1 MAAEGP
7 ERQEE
12 GHKWPEILISVK
24 VLKVTGVS
32 VKLTPRTSPSLPVWR
47 GSYVTGSWRGPSVLC
62 PRAVMIDFRGGAPL
76 PAAELFTCCSILA
89 AYCTSQRFRRGLS
102 LQRGLAAACHWLTA
116 EAFKVGCEIRPRGP
130 GCSAASKPLLYKPR
144 LMRWTL
150 HLRLLS
156 TQEDKSAAFSCS
168 ICRNVDGMR
177 RFYKQRWSTARI
189 SFWSLSDCITN
200 ACLYKSCIAVETLTV
215 FVSFCVSVHDRD
227 GFKPSKQQ
235 LKR

>member
-12 GHKWPEILISVK
+12 GHKWPEILVSVK

-62 PRAVMIDFRGGAPL
+62 PRAVMIDFRGGAPYLLLSCL
-76 PAAELFTCCSILA
+76 PAAACQPHTVHRNVSEGGSACSEG
-89 AYCTSQRFRRGLS
+89 S
-102 LQRGLAAACHWLTA
+102 
-116 EAFKVGCEIRPRGP
+116 RPRVTGWQPKPLKSGVRSARGGP
-130 GCSAASKPLLYKPR
+130 GCSAASNPLLYKPR

-156 TQEDKSAAFSCS
+156 TA
-168 ICRNVDGMR
+168 GR
-177 RFYKQRWSTARI
+177 RSSRVQAVQYAETWTGWGDFTSSVGRLQIFIRW
-189 SFWSLSDCITN
+189 
-200 ACLYKSCIAVETLTV
+200 
-215 FVSFCVSVHDRD
+215 H
-227 GFKPSKQQ
+227 
-235 LKR
+235 